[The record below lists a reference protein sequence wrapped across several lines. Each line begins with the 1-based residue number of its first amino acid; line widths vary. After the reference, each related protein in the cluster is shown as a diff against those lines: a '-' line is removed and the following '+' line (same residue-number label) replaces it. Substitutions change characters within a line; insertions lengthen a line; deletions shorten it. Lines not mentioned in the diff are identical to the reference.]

1 MKILRLSLFNLKRH
15 MKEAVILLIL
25 TAVSVAFLSVD
36 LINSRKADVI
46 LDKAFEESGSSDYIM
61 YVRKDTDYKEEYGR
75 VIEEDPRILNIR
87 TLELLVLGDNVSI
100 TCRRDDGAESSLYT
114 SFINEENERKLSNFK
129 KDTTLSDD
137 EIAAMEHPVWL
148 PYYLKLRMGFKVGEN
163 FTLIIKNQEYQFQVA
178 GFYESAL
185 MSNPQNSFKC
195 VVSDE
200 DYETLSARVDRNI
213 AYAFDVKEGMIKSYD
228 DANKMAEAF
237 DDKITELAGHRV
249 TVFSNCFDN
258 KYIEASDTAE
268 VLQMMMT
275 VLGFIAAVVVLS
287 SIVMIRHKIT
297 NDIEEQMESIGVL
310 EALGYKSF
318 EISMSYVYEYLILGL
333 IGSVLGALITVVTDP
348 LMTQL
353 IRVFEGHNG
362 SAGFDIMSIIIPALV
377 IVALIVLMAFLKAR
391 SIKKYPPVVAFRRGI
406 RTHHFRKNRLP
417 LEKASSGLNIRLGLR
432 DLLNNRRQ
440 NIGLFICI
448 ILSGLTIAFA
458 VMVSD
463 IFRGGGAA
471 FKTCTG
477 MEDADFMLTFEQT
490 ASSEE
495 IIEEL
500 STLPE
505 VRKAS
510 ATWFS
515 QVYLITQDKD
525 GESKSRVQANCYKDY
540 KETENIFVR
549 EGRLPE
555 YDNEIAIKK
564 SKAEELGLEIG
575 DSLILRGDGIEKTY
589 IISGYVN
596 IIGTNVFLTLDGLKR
611 IDPAT
616 DFAINVFLKDKVDV
630 DDFEELIKSK
640 YESGR
645 ISLRS
650 ISSVDELLEANI
662 GGISR
667 VSQIFAII
675 MLILVAIIVSVI
687 LGFLIDSTIRKQRK
701 QLGIKKAMGYTSR
714 DLRLQMVYRILPVA
728 IPAIIAGAF
737 LAIPVTNTF
746 MAATFGGGMV
756 PRFFWLIPEAILLIG
771 YVFVSAYISAGKIK
785 KVSVTELMT
794 E

>member
-1 MKILRLSLFNLKRH
+1 MKILRLSIFNLKRH
-15 MKEAVILLIL
+15 IKEAVILLIL

-46 LDKAFEESGSSDYIM
+46 LDKAFRNSGSSEYIM
-61 YVRKDTDYKEEYGR
+61 YVQKDAGYKEEYGR
-75 VIEEDPRILNIR
+75 VIEEDPRLLNLR
-87 TLELLVLGDNVSI
+87 TLEFLVLGDNVSI
-100 TCRRDDGAESSLYT
+100 TCRRDDGSESSLYT
-114 SFINEENERKLSNFK
+114 SFINEENERKLSYFK

-137 EIAAMEHPVWL
+137 ETAAMEHPVWL
-148 PYYLKLRMGFKVGEN
+148 PYYLKFRMGFKAGEN

-200 DYETLSARVDRNI
+200 DYKILSASVDRNI
-213 AYAFDVKEGMIKSYD
+213 AYAFDVKDGLIKSGD
-228 DANKMAEAF
+228 DANKLAEEF
-237 DDKITELAGHRV
+237 DDKITGLAGHRV
-249 TVFSNCFDN
+249 TVFSNCLDN
-258 KYIEASDTAE
+258 KYIEAGDTAD
-268 VLQMMMT
+268 VLKMMMT

-333 IGSVLGALITVVTDP
+333 IGCAFGALITVLTDP
-348 LMTQL
+348 FMTHL
-353 IRVFEGHNG
+353 IRVFEGHKG
-362 SAGFDIMSIIIPALV
+362 SAGFGIMSIVIPAL
-377 IVALIVLMAFLKAR
+377 IILALIVLTAFLKAR
-391 SIKKYPPVVAFRRGI
+391 SIKKYPPVIAFRRGI
-406 RTHHFRKNRLP
+406 RTHHFGRNRLP
-417 LEKASSGLNIRLGLR
+417 LEKASSRLNMRLGLR
-432 DLLNNRRQ
+432 EFLNNRRQ

-448 ILSGLTIAFA
+448 LLSGLTIAFA
-458 VMVSD
+458 VMVTD
-463 IFRGGGAA
+463 IFRDGGAA

-477 MEDADFMLTFEQT
+477 MEDAELMLTFEQT

-495 IIEEL
+495 IINEL
-500 STLPE
+500 YTLPE
-505 VRKAS
+505 VRKAT

-525 GESKSRVQANCYKDY
+525 GESKRRVQANCYKDF
-540 KETENIFVR
+540 KETENIFVN
-549 EGRLPE
+549 EGRFPE
-555 YDNEIAIKK
+555 HDNEIIIKK

-575 DSLILRGDGIEKTY
+575 DSLILRGDGIEKSY

-596 IIGTNVFLTLDGLKR
+596 IIGSNVFLTRDGLKR

-616 DFAINVFLKDKVDV
+616 DFAINVFLKDKVNADE
-630 DDFEELIKSK
+630 FEELIKSK
-640 YESGR
+640 YGSGR
-645 ISLRS
+645 IRLRS

-662 GGISR
+662 GGISSL
-667 VSQIFAII
+667 SQIFAII

-701 QLGIKKAMGYTSR
+701 QLGIKKSMGYTSR
-714 DLRLQMVYRILPVA
+714 DLRLQMVYRIMPIAV
-728 IPAIIAGAF
+728 PSIIAGAF
-737 LAIPVTNTF
+737 LAIPVTNIF
-746 MAATFGGGMV
+746 MAATFGGGMI
-756 PRFFWLIPEAILLIG
+756 PRFLWLIPEAILLIG
-771 YVFVSAYISAGKIK
+771 YVFVSAYLSAGKIK